1 MIRDVSDLAV
11 GGNGIGAPHEKVLGV
26 LHVVIAIIP
35 IAFRHACSQL
45 LGFSADGGMSEVV
58 RRSEHFGKHFI
69 EKICQPGRTALR
81 KHELMGLIRGAQ
93 LHQLIGDGVE
103 RLIPADGNE
112 TRILTTA
119 LLGVGSLEGN
129 LNPVGVVHLLQG
141 KMRTWADEPSI

>member
-1 MIRDVSDLAV
+1 
-11 GGNGIGAPHEKVLGV
+11 
-26 LHVVIAIIP
+26 
-35 IAFRHACSQL
+35 
-45 LGFSADGGMSEVV
+45 
-58 RRSEHFGKHFI
+58 
-69 EKICQPGRTALR
+69 
-81 KHELMGLIRGAQ
+81 MGLIRGAQ